1 LRPFPP
7 SGISEPAVDLPLPR
21 WKTKLAAL
29 GLSVAVVVL
38 AVGGVMLV
46 RGKLEP
52 AAVLLSLTSLAIG
65 LSLSPKVRALAGAED
80 VGEYL
85 LLVFCVAIGSLADVR
100 QLAGHSTTLF
110 LYVVLVMCA
119 SIALHLGLCKLANL
133 DADTVLITS
142 TAAIFGPAFIG
153 PVAAAI
159 KNRELVGP
167 GITLGLAGLALG
179 TYLGLLTYWALQ
191 ALF

>member
-1 LRPFPP
+1 
-7 SGISEPAVDLPLPR
+7 
-21 WKTKLAAL
+21 
-29 GLSVAVVVL
+29 
-38 AVGGVMLV
+38 
-46 RGKLEP
+46 
-52 AAVLLSLTSLAIG
+52 
-65 LSLSPKVRALAGAED
+65 VRALAGAEA
-80 VGEYL
+80 VGEFL

-110 LYVVLVMCA
+110 LSVVLVMCA

-133 DADTVLITS
+133 DADPVLITS